1 MTEEQ
6 FQKLAESGYNRI
18 PIVREILADTE
29 TPLSIYLKLAKSEG
43 SADTNEAGTGE
54 HSYFFESVQGGE
66 KWGRY
71 SIIGLPCSTVLR
83 VVGDTVT
90 VEDNGK
96 VVETVVTKDPF
107 EFIAD
112 FKNRFKVAELADG
125 QRFNGGLVGYFS
137 YDTVRFVETSIG
149 PSTALDEIG
158 TPDILLMLSEEVVVF
173 DNLSGT
179 ICFVINVDPNQ
190 ENAFAAAQQRL
201 DFLQE
206 QLNKPV
212 PLPSLQ
218 APKSVLDTDF
228 SHHFSQA
235 DYQQAVEKIKDYIV
249 AGDVMQVVLAQRM
262 SVPFSG
268 EPLNLYRALR
278 FLNPSPYMVY
288 FDLGDH
294 HVVSASPE
302 ILARV
307 EDSKITVRPL
317 AGTRKRGNSEAEDL
331 ALEEDLLADAKEIA
345 EHLMLIDLSRNDS
358 GRVSKTGSVT
368 VTKQMFVERYSHVM
382 HIASIVESE
391 MLEDKTA
398 LDVLQA
404 TLPVG
409 TLSGAPK
416 VRAMEIIDELEPE
429 KRGIYGG
436 AMGYLGWNANMDMA
450 IAIRTAVIKNEK
462 LYVQAGAGI
471 VADSQPEMEWEET
484 QNKAKAIV
492 RAVQMANN
500 ELSVE

>member
-29 TPLSIYLKLAKSEG
+29 TPLSIYLKLGKG
-43 SADTNEAGTGE
+43 PGNEAGAGE

-83 VVGDTVT
+83 VVSETVT

-96 VVETVVTKDPF
+96 IVEEVVTKDPF
-107 EFIAD
+107 EFITD
-112 FKNRFKVAELADG
+112 FKNRFNVAELADG

-179 ICFVINVDPNQ
+179 ICFVINVDPDQ
-190 ENAFAAAQQRL
+190 QDAYAAAQQRI

-206 QLNKPV
+206 QLKKPV

-218 APKSVLDTDF
+218 EPQPVLDADF
-228 SHHFSQA
+228 THHFPQFN
-235 DYQQAVEKIKDYIV
+235 YKQAVEKIKEYIV
-249 AGDVMQVVLAQRM
+249 AGDVMQVVLSQRM

-307 EDSKITVRPL
+307 EDCKITVRPL
-317 AGTRKRGNSEAEDL
+317 AGTRKRGNNEAQDL
-331 ALEEDLLADAKEIA
+331 ALEKDLLADAKEIA

-358 GRVSKTGSVT
+358 GRVSKTGSISVP
-368 VTKQMFVERYSHVM
+368 KQMFVERYSHVM

-391 MLEDKTA
+391 IRDDKSA

-436 AMGYLGWNANMDMA
+436 AMGYLGWSDNMDMA

-471 VADSQPEMEWEET
+471 VADSQPKMEWEET
-484 QNKAKAIV
+484 QNKARAIV
-492 RAVQMANN
+492 RAVQMAKN